1 MRSSLLLAVT
11 LASAS
16 SFAASSNTF
25 GAEARLLPVDRPT
38 AIGAPRTLSLLP
50 TVLAV
55 TEPAAGGQT
64 AAGTAAPGAAQQPTT
79 IFGLPRNEGPI
90 DRVLRGVVFLA
101 LAGVGT
107 YGLVSKNIGT
117 AGSAVMIGV
126 SVIPLVT
133 ALTGYCPL
141 YQLFGV
147 KESF

>member
-1 MRSSLLLAVT
+1 MRSTLLLAVT
-11 LASAS
+11 LVASS
-16 SFAASSNTF
+16 SFASADAF
-25 GAEARLLPVDRPT
+25 GAKARLLTTDQPT
-38 AIGAPRTLSLLP
+38 ALAAPRALSLVP
-50 TVLAV
+50 TFLGA

-64 AAGTAAPGAAQQPTT
+64 TQSAERTPLAAQPTT

-133 ALTGYCPL
+133 AVTGYCPL